1 MPLSIEHGS
10 SVTTPGRI
18 RIPLHL
24 YLLFQVKAGFQPTTR
39 WTCEA
44 SHAME
49 TSIASVHGVYMIPIR
64 PREENP
70 KAYVSIDELV
80 GSNQRL
86 RCGDLV

>member
-10 SVTTPGRI
+10 SATTPGRI
-18 RIPLHL
+18 RLPLQLDFVPRQSWVSTH
-24 YLLFQVKAGFQPTTR
+24 GSPTR

-49 TSIASVHGVYMIPIR
+49 TSIASVHGVYVIPIR

-70 KAYVSIDELV
+70 IAYVSRV
-80 GSNQRL
+80 S
-86 RCGDLV
+86 